1 MVARVIPPTSD
12 PAPHGAELS
21 GGDIGT
27 VELLEAD
34 ERAPASAAV
43 TRPSRLVA
51 PSVRPPQPLPRP
63 APRRTSAAAVHDGER
78 VDVQGVLIDV
88 LDWQKAIDRIEDWA
102 SRHQSATVAI
112 CNSHSIVTAG
122 DDDQF
127 ALALAEAD
135 MATADG
141 MPVAW
146 MMRRLGHPAQE
157 RINGPDLMLRYCEH
171 AALTGTSIFLYG
183 STDPVL
189 DKLVVRLG
197 QQYPGLKFA
206 GRYSP
211 PFRPLTDVEDAE
223 ICKRIADSG
232 AGVVFVSLGCPKQE
246 KWMHAHRGRI
256 PAVMIGVGA
265 AFDYH
270 AGTLSRAPA
279 WMRNNGLEWIHRLAS
294 EPRRLWKRYLVTNTL
309 FSIGALSQLL
319 GRK

>member
-1 MVARVIPPTSD
+1 MARSPRS
-12 PAPHGAELS
+12 AA
-21 GGDIGT
+21 
-27 VELLEAD
+27 
-34 ERAPASAAV
+34 ASAV
-43 TRPSRLVA
+43 NPG
-51 PSVRPPQPLPRP
+51 P
-63 APRRTSAAAVHDGER
+63 APRAAPRRAPVAAVHAGDR
-78 VDVQGVLIDV
+78 VDIQGVQIDV
-88 LDWQKAIDRIEDWA
+88 LDWQKAVDRIEDWA

-112 CNSHSIVTAG
+112 CNSHSIVTAS

-146 MMRRLGHPAQE
+146 MMRRLGYPGQE
-157 RINGPDLMLRYCEH
+157 RINGPDLMLRYCEQ
-171 AALTGTSIFLYG
+171 AALTGTSIYLYG

-189 DKLVVRLG
+189 DQLVSRLE
-197 QQYPGLKFA
+197 QQFPGLMIA

-223 ICKRIADSG
+223 ICKRIADTG

-279 WMRNNGLEWIHRLAS
+279 WMRNNGLEWFHRLVS

-309 FSIGALSQLL
+309 FSVRALAQLL